1 MALTLIVEDGSAKTD
16 ANSYASRAEGNTYHE
31 GHVAASAWTA
41 ATDAQ
46 KEAALVMATRAIDAL
61 YRFEGWKLTT
71 TQALQWPRTECP
83 DVERSDGEDYLADDA
98 VPACVRDAACELAR
112 HFLTEDRTGDAEG
125 IGLRSLTI
133 EDAVRMVFDPLRP
146 KPVVPQFVQAM
157 LGRVGSYEGRRSG
170 CVRLIRV

>member
-1 MALTLIVEDGSAKTD
+1 MALILIVEDGSAKSD
-16 ANSYASRAEGNTYHE
+16 ANSYATRAEGNAYHE
-31 GHVAASAWTA
+31 GHVAATDWTA

-61 YRFEGWKLTT
+61 FRFEGWKRTS
-71 TQALQWPRTECP
+71 TQTLQWPRTDCP
-83 DVERSDGEDYLADDA
+83 DVERSEGEDDLPEDTL
-98 VPACVRDAACELAR
+98 PASVRDAACELAR
-112 HFLTEDRTGDAEG
+112 HLIVQDRTGDPEG

-133 EDAVRMVFDPLRP
+133 EGALRLVFDPLRP

-170 CVRLIRV
+170 SVRLIRV